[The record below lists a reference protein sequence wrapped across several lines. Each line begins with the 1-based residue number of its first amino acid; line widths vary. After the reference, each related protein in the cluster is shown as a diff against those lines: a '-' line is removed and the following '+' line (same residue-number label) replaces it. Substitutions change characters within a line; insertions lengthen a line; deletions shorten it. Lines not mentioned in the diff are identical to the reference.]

1 MHAGAAEVVPAV
13 RVVQRV
19 VAVHRLAAERQVL
32 RADVDAVEH
41 EVSLSLRQRLLLAS
55 VRSPRLRP
63 LCKQIAMRASDVI
76 RPVYF
81 LYACVCLFSDVLDIC
96 TQGDLE
102 NNILKADS

>member
-13 RVVQRV
+13 RVVQRI

-41 EVSLSLRQRLLLAS
+41 EVPLSLRQRLLLAS

-63 LCKQIAMRASDVI
+63 LCTYVDNNYYARVMSLSLLNTLQ
-76 RPVYF
+76 
-81 LYACVCLFSDVLDIC
+81 LYVR
-96 TQGDLE
+96 GE
-102 NNILKADS
+102 